1 MNLLLNVYDVLLP
14 DDRCLVG
21 LFVCVPLCLPS
32 WCVAGREGGRHE
44 QPGWR
49 TQARRTSSDEVKGHN
64 DQMIGTTEGKCVAM

>member
-1 MNLLLNVYDVLLP
+1 MYMFFFQMIVASAA
-14 DDRCLVG
+14 CL
-21 LFVCVPLCLPS
+21 FACLCLPS

-44 QPGWR
+44 QPGGR